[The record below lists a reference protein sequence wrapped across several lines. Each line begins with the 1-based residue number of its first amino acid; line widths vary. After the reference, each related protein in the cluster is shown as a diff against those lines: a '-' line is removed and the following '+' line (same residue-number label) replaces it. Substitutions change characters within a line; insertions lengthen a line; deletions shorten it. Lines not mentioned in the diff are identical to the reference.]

1 MGEAKEVGEEEE
13 IAVDVKPHGTV
24 QNLPATLFQ
33 LPPSYPH
40 SSSSQSYRSLA
51 SALMSRKQPP
61 NRPPPQPQSNPKRQ
75 PAVPRPPPGPTP
87 RVGKGG
93 GGRPGQ
99 RPPVACG
106 SGDEKCRDSVQW
118 LDGTQ
123 QLGELLGP
131 GVVVAFGDRSSKDFF
146 PAAD

>member
-1 MGEAKEVGEEEE
+1 MGEAKEVREEEE
-13 IAVDVKPHGTV
+13 IAAV
-24 QNLPATLFQ
+24 QNPPATHFQ

-61 NRPPPQPQSNPKRQ
+61 NRPPPQPQPNPKRQ

-93 GGRPGQ
+93 GERPGQ

-106 SGDEKCRDSVQW
+106 GGDEKCRDSVQR
-118 LDGTQ
+118 LSN
-123 QLGELLGP
+123 LGNCWGRGLLLLL
-131 GVVVAFGDRSSKDFF
+131 VTDHRRTSFLRQISN
-146 PAAD
+146 